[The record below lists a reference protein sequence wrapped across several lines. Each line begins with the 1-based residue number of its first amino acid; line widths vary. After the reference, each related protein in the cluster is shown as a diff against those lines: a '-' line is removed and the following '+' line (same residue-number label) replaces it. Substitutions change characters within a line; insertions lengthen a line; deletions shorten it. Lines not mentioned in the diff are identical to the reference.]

1 VLACALDAD
10 LETEPMTTET
20 AIPSRLRVRLLCA
33 GVAALLCACGPGGPK
48 RETNNGGGGET
59 GPSTGI
65 SVLAGDA
72 STGGTADKKGTA
84 ARFNTPRGLAVDTSG
99 NVYVADEGNFTIR
112 KIAPDGTVSLFAGL
126 AGASG
131 TTDNKG
137 NRARFTQP
145 TAITIDGSGDLYV
158 MDGPAIRK
166 ITPDGT
172 VTTVTRLAFGNFGID
187 AQNMPAGIAADG
199 SGNLYVTS
207 GVDTRRIPI
216 SNPNRAVTLETGAV
230 APIYGTAQLVPRG
243 VVVDPDGTAYI
254 ADLTR
259 TLSKATSG
267 ATALTSFVGARNQAG
282 NADGNASTA
291 RFQQLIALT
300 IDKNGNLYGA
310 DAINN
315 TVRKITTPDGIVTT
329 VAGSATSTTLR
340 TGKLPGSFAQ
350 LRGIAVDSS
359 GTLYATS
366 GNAVVKIILP

>member
-1 VLACALDAD
+1 MNI
-10 LETEPMTTET
+10 EP
-20 AIPSRLRVRLLCA
+20 AAPARLRVRLLCA

-48 RETNNGGGGET
+48 RETDNGSGGDNGGGT
-59 GPSTGI
+59 GTGI
-65 SVLAGDA
+65 SILAGDPV
-72 STGGTADKKGTA
+72 TGGTVDKKGTA
-84 ARFNTPRGLAVDTSG
+84 ARFNTPRGLAVDTNG

-112 KIAPDGTVSLFAGL
+112 KIAPDGTVTTLAGL

-145 TAITIDGSGDLYV
+145 RAITIDGNGDLYV
-158 MDGPAIRK
+158 IDGTAIRK
-166 ITPDGT
+166 VTADGT
-172 VTTVTRLAFGNFGID
+172 VTTVTTLSFGNFGID
-187 AQNMPAGIAADG
+187 VQNMPAGIAADG

-216 SNPNRAVTLETGAV
+216 SNPNRFTTLETGAV
-230 APIYGTAQLVPRG
+230 APVYGTGQLVPRG
-243 VVVDPDGTAYI
+243 VVVDPDGTAYV

-259 TLSKATSG
+259 TLSRATSG
-267 ATALTSFVGARNQAG
+267 ATALTPFVGARNQAG

-291 RFQQLIALT
+291 RFQQLIALA

-315 TVRKITTPDGIVTT
+315 TIRKITTPGGT
-329 VAGSATSTTLR
+329 VSTPAGTANSTTLR

-350 LRGIAVDSS
+350 LRGIAVDGS
-359 GTLYATS
+359 GNLYATS
-366 GNAVVKIILP
+366 GNAVVKIVLPQ

>member
-1 VLACALDAD
+1 
-10 LETEPMTTET
+10 MTTESAES
-20 AIPSRLRVRLLCA
+20 AIPARLRVRLLCA

-48 RETNNGGGGET
+48 RETDNGGGGDS

-72 STGGTADKKGTA
+72 VTGGSANNKGTA
-84 ARFNTPRGLAVDTSG
+84 ARFNTPRGLAVDTNG
-99 NVYVADEGNFTIR
+99 NVYVADEGNLVIR
-112 KIAPDGTVSLFAGL
+112 KIAPDGTVTTLAGL

-145 TAITIDGSGDLYV
+145 TAITIDGNGDLYV
-158 MDGPAIRK
+158 LDGTAIRK
-166 ITPDGT
+166 ITTDGT
-172 VTTVTRLAFGNFGID
+172 VTTVTRLSFGNFGID
-187 AQNMPAGIAADG
+187 VQNTPAGIAADNN
-199 SGNLYVTS
+199 GNLYVTS
-207 GVDTRRIPI
+207 GVNTQRIPI

-230 APIYGTAQLVPRG
+230 APIYGTGVLVPRG
-243 VVVDPDGTAYI
+243 VTVDPDGTAYV

-259 TLSKATSG
+259 TLSRATSG
-267 ATALTSFVGARNQAG
+267 ATALTPFVGARNQAG
-282 NADGNASTA
+282 SADGNASTA
-291 RFQQLIALT
+291 RFQQLIALA

-315 TVRKITTPDGIVTT
+315 TVRKITTPAGTVTT
-329 VAGSATSTTLR
+329 PAGTTSSTTLR

-350 LRGIAVDSS
+350 LRGIAVDGS

-366 GNAVVKIILP
+366 GNAVVKIVLQ

>member
-1 VLACALDAD
+1 MTIESAVLAC
-10 LETEPMTTET
+10 
-20 AIPSRLRVRLLCA
+20 PSRLRVRLLCA

-48 RETNNGGGGET
+48 RETNDGGGGET

-65 SVLAGDA
+65 TVLAGDPV
-72 STGGTADKKGTA
+72 TGGSAEAKGSA
-84 ARFNTPRGLAVDTSG
+84 ARFKTPRGIAIDANG
-99 NVYVADEGNFTIR
+99 NLYVADEGNFTIR
-112 KIAPDGTVSLFAGL
+112 KIAPDGTVSTFAGL

-131 TTDNKG
+131 TADNKG

-145 TAITIDGSGDLYV
+145 TAITIDGNGDLYV

-166 ITPDGT
+166 IIPDGT
-172 VTTVTRLAFGNFGID
+172 VTTVTRLSFSNFGID
-187 AQNMPAGIAADG
+187 VQNMPAGIAADG

-230 APIYGTAQLVPRG
+230 QAVYGTGLLVPRG
-243 VVVDPDGTAYI
+243 VAVDPDGTAYV
-254 ADLTR
+254 ADLTK

-267 ATALTSFVGARNQAG
+267 ATALTSFVGTRNQAG

-350 LRGIAVDSS
+350 LRGIAVDGS

-366 GNAVVKIILP
+366 GNAVVKIVLP

>member
-1 VLACALDAD
+1 
-10 LETEPMTTET
+10 MTTET
-20 AIPSRLRVRLLCA
+20 AVLSRLRVRLLCA

-48 RETNNGGGGET
+48 RETNDGGGGDN

-72 STGGTADKKGTA
+72 VTGGTADKKGTA
-84 ARFNTPRGLAVDTSG
+84 ARFNTPRGLAVDTAG
-99 NVYVADEGNFTIR
+99 NVYVADTGNFAIR
-112 KIAPDGTVSLFAGL
+112 KIAPDGTVGTFAGL

-137 NRARFTQP
+137 TRARFTQP
-145 TAITIDGSGDLYV
+145 TAITIDGNGDLYV
-158 MDGPAIRK
+158 VDGTAIRK
-166 ITPDGT
+166 ITSDGT
-172 VTTVTRLAFGNFGID
+172 VTTVTRLSFGSVGID
-187 AQNMPAGIAADG
+187 TQNMPAGIAADAN
-199 SGNLYVTS
+199 GNLYVTS
-207 GVDTRRIPI
+207 GIDTRRIPI
-216 SNPNRAVTLETGAV
+216 SNPNRTTTLETGAV

-243 VVVDPDGTAYI
+243 VAVDPDGTAYI

-259 TLSKATSG
+259 TISKVPSG
-267 ATALTSFVGARNQAG
+267 ATALTAFVGARNQFG
-282 NADGNASTA
+282 NADGNASMA

-329 VAGSATSTTLR
+329 PAGTATSTTLR

-350 LRGIAVDSS
+350 LRGIAVDGS

-366 GNAVVKIILP
+366 GNAVVKIVLP